1 VSPTSVRESV
11 APAGVRES
19 DLTPE
24 IHSTLRALADVET
37 RYSAERDSLRQWPGS
52 RALKERLLA
61 QLEARH
67 VRERQPLVQRLA
79 DLQQEVTFAKM
90 FVGIRLH

>member
-1 VSPTSVRESV
+1 MSPTSVREEV
-11 APAGVRES
+11 APAGVGAF

-24 IHSTLRALADVET
+24 MHSTLQALGDVET
-37 RYSAERDSLRQWPGS
+37 RYRVERDRLRQWPGS
-52 RALKERLLA
+52 HALKERLLA

-67 VRERQPLVQRLA
+67 MRERQPLVQRLA

>member
-1 VSPTSVRESV
+1 VSPTSVREEV
-11 APAGVRES
+11 APAGVGAF

-24 IHSTLRALADVET
+24 MHSTLQALGDVET
-37 RYSAERDSLRQWPGS
+37 RYRVERDRLRQWPGS
-52 RALKERLLA
+52 HALKECLLA

-67 VRERQPLVQRLA
+67 MRERQPLVQRLA